1 MTLHR
6 RALQSFES
14 HGLLLLSFTSF
25 CPLQPR
31 RTRLN
36 VLCKKTRTSN
46 VWVHYL
52 LLSFQQEKK
61 KKKKDSRKK
70 IRWNFLSSKLKIL
83 RQFSFF
89 MRLHLNSL
97 CEHPLLRIFFFFSLF
112 LWSSFFFHFLS
123 LLLLFHL
130 STLLNE
136 CPQDSFFLIQI
147 LSLLER
153 ILRNFPVVE
162 MEEKPIFL
170 FDCLNVYYPLSVSS
184 LVSSLTSSLV
194 QYLVLSV

>member
-97 CEHPLLRIFFFFSLF
+97 CEHPLLRIFFFRFSCEAAFFFTFSLF
-112 LWSSFFFHFLS
+112 YFCSTWVLYWMNALRIPFSSFKFYLYWRES
-123 LLLLFHL
+123 WEISPLLKWRK
-130 STLLNE
+130 S
-136 CPQDSFFLIQI
+136 PSFFLI
-147 LSLLER
+147 
-153 ILRNFPVVE
+153 V
-162 MEEKPIFL
+162 
-170 FDCLNVYYPLSVSS
+170 
-184 LVSSLTSSLV
+184 
-194 QYLVLSV
+194 